1 MISLSLY
8 TYICTYSIYSYH
20 STAGHHSVIYVLQ
33 LVSVLRIWDSF
44 CFFGAEDFPQDAKQ
58 KPFSP
63 VVPLPPQPPPAEVAA
78 PRLLGSPRRL
88 RPVPQRPRQRHSLR
102 EAPKLGGLMSAS
114 LKFQLW
120 SWFFLVYFFGLG
132 LFWSPRGW
140 MSYHYSNFHWDGK
153 ILDITNLKI
162 IEYYN

>member
-1 MISLSLY
+1 MY
-8 TYICTYSIYSYH
+8 TYIHIYLQLPLNCWTSFGH
-20 STAGHHSVIYVLQ
+20 IRPST
-33 LVSVLRIWDSF
+33 LVSVLRIWAAFVFLVVKISV
-44 CFFGAEDFPQDAKQ
+44 QDAKQ

-88 RPVPQRPRQRHSLR
+88 RPAPQRPRQRHSLR
-102 EAPKLGGLMSAS
+102 EAPKLGGWMSAS
-114 LKFQLW
+114 LNFSAVELI
-120 SWFFLVYFFGLG
+120 FLIFVYWTGI
-132 LFWSPRGW
+132 FWRPRRW

-162 IEYYN
+162 IELILQLK

>member
-1 MISLSLY
+1 MYLYYIYMFYMIYDLSLSLY
-8 TYICTYSIYSYH
+8 IYICTYSIYSYH

-88 RPVPQRPRQRHSLR
+88 RPVAQRPRQRHSLR
-102 EAPKLGGLMSAS
+102 ETPKLGGLMSAS
-114 LKFQLW
+114 LNFSAVELI
-120 SWFFLVYFFGLG
+120 FFCLL
-132 LFWSPRGW
+132 
-140 MSYHYSNFHWDGK
+140 DG
-153 ILDITNLKI
+153 DFLKS
-162 IEYYN
+162 